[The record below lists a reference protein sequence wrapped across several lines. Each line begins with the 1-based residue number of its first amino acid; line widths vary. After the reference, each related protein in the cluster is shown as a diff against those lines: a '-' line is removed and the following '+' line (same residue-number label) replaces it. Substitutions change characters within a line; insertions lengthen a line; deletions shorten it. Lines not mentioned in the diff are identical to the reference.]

1 MKTDKIISLCLVLLS
16 FLIAIWRI
24 VTDTSDV
31 ILHWNYLGHVT
42 DYGSRYLVLGIPCL
56 SIGLHCVIAYFQ
68 KNPGK
73 VNMSGVPVTESN
85 VNFVVSYLSRLRL
98 LCLLLLV
105 YLTLCSCGY
114 LPFHALVVIIAIGV
128 IVLLFLSTKKK
139 CIKSN
144 NDSE

>member
-1 MKTDKIISLCLVLLS
+1 MKKISLCLVLLS

-24 VTDTSDV
+24 VNDTSDI

-42 DYGSRYLVLGIPCL
+42 DYGSRYFVLGIPCL
-56 SIGLHCVIAYFQ
+56 SVGLHCVITYCQ

-73 VNMSGVPVTESN
+73 VNMNGVPVTESN
-85 VNFVVSYLSRLRL
+85 MNFVVSYLSRLRL
-98 LCLLLLV
+98 VCLLLLV
-105 YLTLCSCGY
+105 YLTICSCGY
-114 LPFHALVVIIAIGV
+114 LPFHALIVIIGIGV

-144 NDSE
+144 SDSD